1 MLYPRSASYSQPHL
15 SLPERRQRTG
25 ATAAGHA
32 ACQTCSQGNQCTN
45 DLFIRLLQ
53 VTHLFTRIHRVHDQR
68 PISSPLTAPVAPAA
82 ALVPAARDLITR
94 TIALVPRLE
103 RQIDAIRQTL
113 MAKQK
118 FISEMLDNV
127 MGKRIS

>member
-1 MLYPRSASYSQPHL
+1 M
-15 SLPERRQRTG
+15 
-25 ATAAGHA
+25 
-32 ACQTCSQGNQCTN
+32 
-45 DLFIRLLQ
+45 
-53 VTHLFTRIHRVHDQR
+53 HDQL
-68 PISSPLTAPVAPAA
+68 PISSPLTAQVAPAA
-82 ALVPAARDLITR
+82 ALVPAARELITLTNER
-94 TIALVPRLE
+94 VSRPE

>member
-1 MLYPRSASYSQPHL
+1 MINL
-15 SLPERRQRTG
+15 
-25 ATAAGHA
+25 
-32 ACQTCSQGNQCTN
+32 
-45 DLFIRLLQ
+45 
-53 VTHLFTRIHRVHDQR
+53 